1 MEQPNQESG
10 PRQEALAIPTHA
22 PCCAMCALG
31 LCGDCDAMSIK
42 HPIDGE
48 ICYDTDEAPPWLTEH
63 GLPTSP
69 GSLAR
74 NALMAVMDH
83 YGLKS
88 ESECIIEN
96 PPCVNISFPNLH
108 QRFAAQVS

>member
-1 MEQPNQESG
+1 MFSTPVVLLMITCMMFIWYVAHRVAHMIVTEYG
-10 PRQEALAIPTHA
+10 LLGGLV
-22 PCCAMCALG
+22 AMIVIYTA
-31 LCGDCDAMSIK
+31 
-42 HPIDGE
+42 
-48 ICYDTDEAPPWLTEH
+48 
-63 GLPTSP
+63 
-69 GSLAR
+69 SL
-74 NALMAVMDH
+74 VMDH